1 MQYYIWRGFKY
12 TFRYKWDTIE
22 QRNKLIFMPSR
33 GYFAG
38 LCAFAEPSLGGVH
51 SVLFSHFLQ
60 GERSTSKARCV
71 TWWTQSRFWCKMG
84 LRIIIAIS
92 YSEPSRF
99 RSALTEHETF
109 RTKLKTGCRKSA
121 CIRKS
126 NRWNWCWLLFWFL
139 DFFMLTKR
147 ITAWNGIDI
156 LEISLWMFQFVIS
169 YVCQSSPFLQIPF
182 NLGLFFSFLF
192 WCFSTFVDYS
202 MSRFH

>member
-22 QRNKLIFMPSR
+22 QRNKLIFKPSR

-99 RSALTEHETF
+99 RSALTERPKKSLDDF
-109 RTKLKTGCRKSA
+109 RSTESKTGTRKSRFDLIV
-121 CIRKS
+121 CMRKLS
-126 NRWNWCWLLFWFL
+126 
-139 DFFMLTKR
+139 
-147 ITAWNGIDI
+147 IT
-156 LEISLWMFQFVIS
+156 ISE
-169 YVCQSSPFLQIPF
+169 
-182 NLGLFFSFLF
+182 
-192 WCFSTFVDYS
+192 
-202 MSRFH
+202 HA